1 MNSYL
6 IKNARIVNEGTILH
20 GDVLVENGII
30 QQIGSN
36 IFKEGIPLLDAKDK
50 FLIPGLIDDQVHFR
64 EPGLTHKANIA
75 TNETAVWWNHNFM
88 SNRTLFQ
95 QQHKNCFR
103 KSLILRKSLPT
114 SITHLCSEEPMTT

>member
-36 IFKEGIPLLDAKDK
+36 TFKEGIPLLDAKDK

-75 TNETAVWWNHNFM
+75 TETG
-88 SNRTLFQ
+88 LQ
-95 QQHKNCFR
+95 
-103 KSLILRKSLPT
+103 SLVESQLL
-114 SITHLCSEEPMTT
+114 

>member
-1 MNSYL
+1 MNLYL

-75 TNETAVWWNHNFM
+75 T
-88 SNRTLFQ
+88 LFPK